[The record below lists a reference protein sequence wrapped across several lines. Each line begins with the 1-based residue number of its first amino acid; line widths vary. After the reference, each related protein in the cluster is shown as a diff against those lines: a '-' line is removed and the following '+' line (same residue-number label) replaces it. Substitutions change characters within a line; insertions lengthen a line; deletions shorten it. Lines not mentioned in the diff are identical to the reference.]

1 MGVGSVFNLY
11 TKSERD
17 LGRGVSVSDF
27 GWIKITDSRRK
38 LLWYLWRCKCLGEV
52 IKKGKKSL
60 KVRVWGLFY
69 GFRGTSSWLR
79 GRGATTLES
88 KNQRFVVQKSI
99 AMVFWWE

>member
-1 MGVGSVFNLY
+1 MYLIYILKVSEMLVGGVG
-11 TKSERD
+11 
-17 LGRGVSVSDF
+17 VSDF

-99 AMVFWWE
+99 AMLFWWE